1 MPTEPDSGSGLSGL
15 QGLGRVLLGDAALRL
30 ALPAADSG
38 PRRGLGAAAGQANR
52 YLYRSTDM
60 ALMTTENEDRKS
72 GVLSL
77 LNTLAAS
84 GDNWVK
90 AGIMAMIA
98 ISGGA
103 NFVTTK
109 QAARSTDYEVNQA
122 LHEIHDLHDQLNAM
136 VQRQKEMHD
145 MLEKLSKKEP

>member
-1 MPTEPDSGSGLSGL
+1 
-15 QGLGRVLLGDAALRL
+15 
-30 ALPAADSG
+30 
-38 PRRGLGAAAGQANR
+38 
-52 YLYRSTDM
+52 
-60 ALMTTENEDRKS
+60 MTTDNEDHKS